1 MRNILGLGTIYIRS
15 LYTGIH
21 TTGQSADFN
30 FDPFKM
36 VFLASGVYI
45 ARVRNENHIAT
56 SLHVLLLNGL
66 WRQRV
71 VNNDTDELR
80 ALCTCVCLSAMQES
94 VAGVGLREMG
104 RLVRTRLAAPGSH
117 VLQGADV

>member
-1 MRNILGLGTIYIRS
+1 M
-15 LYTGIH
+15 
-21 TTGQSADFN
+21 DFN

-36 VFLASGVYI
+36 VFLASKVYI

-56 SLHVLLLNGL
+56 SLPVLLLNGL
-66 WRQRV
+66 WRQRFV
-71 VNNDTDELR
+71 TNDTDELR
-80 ALCTCVCLSAMQES
+80 AVCTCVCLSAMQES